1 MYSDGVCEDIGAGQI
16 HFIKKGC
23 AHKIEVYHDEDFRY
37 ICIGYNRNNNEENM
51 RDFGELVKYKNAFI
65 LNDDSTVKK
74 LTSLFVDEIYLWD
87 NYSKDMLDK
96 YFVQIIV
103 SLQRIKTG
111 RAKKPQNNEIAL
123 ASNTVYKML
132 RYIDRE
138 YINIESVRVVS
149 EKLSYNEYY
158 LSHVFKEKVGITIK
172 EYITQK
178 KISHACELLKTSQ
191 LGIEEISEYLNFA
204 SSHLSL

>member
-103 SLQRIKTG
+103 SLQRIMTG

-138 YINIESVRVVS
+138 YINRESVRVVS
-149 EKLSYNEYY
+149 EKLSYNEYFLQIKVLY
-158 LSHVFKEKVGITIK
+158 AKKLLSNGMTVSEIAEKLSFSSQNYFSVVFKRKVGVSPLQ
-172 EYITQK
+172 YK
-178 KISHACELLKTSQ
+178 KSK
-191 LGIEEISEYLNFA
+191 
-204 SSHLSL
+204 